1 MCRMMAAPSGI
12 PGRLA
17 ADAFLRMA
25 RGENAVN
32 ERNPSLGR
40 WRHGHGWGG
49 VLESDGRITRV
60 RSLRPCWNDDGFSKV
75 RATSVLL
82 LHARRASVSGV
93 CEANSHPFL
102 LDVDGEPWYFCHN
115 GTIRDLPDD
124 GSGGTDSERFFR
136 CLSPLLSGVDPVAAF
151 QSVAEP
157 LPDFTSLNSL
167 LLGPT
172 GLWAFCAWADPR
184 YSTYYTLVWAE
195 TPYGIVVA
203 SEPLAEFGARWTPM
217 ENGSALWVDARTGR
231 AVVTPLDLPCSRREK
246 G

>member
-1 MCRMMAAPSGI
+1 MAARFGI
-12 PGRLA
+12 PGCLV

-25 RGENAVN
+25 QGKNTLN
-32 ERNPSLGR
+32 ERNTSLGLMT
-40 WRHGHGWGG
+40 HGDGWGG
-49 VLESDGRITRV
+49 VLEFDGRMARV
-60 RSLRPCWNDDGFSKV
+60 RSLRPSWDDGAFSQV
-75 RATSVLL
+75 LSASVLL
-82 LHARRASVSGV
+82 LHARQASVSGV

-102 LDVDGEPWYFCHN
+102 MDVSGEPWYFCHN
-115 GTIRDLPDD
+115 GTITDLPDD
-124 GSGGTDSERFFR
+124 ASGGTDSERFFR
-136 CLSPLLSGVDPVAAF
+136 CLSPLLSSVDPVAAF
-151 QSVAEP
+151 QAVAEP
-157 LPDFTSLNSL
+157 LRDYTSLNSL

-203 SEPLAEFGARWTPM
+203 SEPLAELGTHWTPM

-231 AVVTPLDLPCSRREK
+231 AALAPLDLPRPWREK